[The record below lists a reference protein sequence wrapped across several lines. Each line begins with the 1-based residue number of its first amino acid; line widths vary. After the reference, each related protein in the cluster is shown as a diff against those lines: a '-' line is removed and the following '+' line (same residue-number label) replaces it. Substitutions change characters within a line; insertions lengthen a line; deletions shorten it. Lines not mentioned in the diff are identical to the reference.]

1 MSTDKKKL
9 IIIDDD
15 TTTALEIKAFLETKG
30 YEVTHISD
38 GSQALEDIK
47 ETGPDLILLDII
59 MPGTDG
65 FTIAK
70 KIHFDEQAKNIPII
84 VFSAQEGMKELFA
97 IEGISDYLVKPVDK
111 EKLLETIVKKL
122 GQ

>member
-1 MSTDKKKL
+1 MASAKKI

-15 TTTALEIKAFLETKG
+15 VSSSTELKEFLQGKG
-30 YEVTHISD
+30 YEVVHESD
-38 GSQALEDIK
+38 GSKALSAIQEVK
-47 ETGPDLILLDII
+47 PDLILLDII
-59 MPGTDG
+59 MPGIDG

-70 KIHFDEQAKNIPII
+70 QIRYDEQAKGIPII

-97 IEGISDYLVKPVDK
+97 IEGINDYLVKPIDK
-111 EKLLETIVKKL
+111 EKLLETILKKL